1 MFGSRGVFW
10 RRDLPMNRPAAR
22 RTIRS
27 APPVTGQAERVTVR
41 DPAYLVALA
50 VLAGC
55 MAFSVGF
62 VPDET
67 DFWQH
72 LAVGRA
78 LWTTLAIPQTQVW
91 TWPTFGAP
99 DVLPSWL
106 FRVLLWPF
114 WDHLGVWGLYLWR
127 WLTTLAAFALL
138 WAAGRR
144 MGARGFAPL
153 VAIALAVLVYRS
165 RAQIRPE
172 TLVAVLLA
180 AELWILEARRAGGAD
195 RTPWLV
201 LVAWLW
207 ANVHISYY
215 LAFLVAVCYLADDLR
230 RGAPR
235 GRLALVLVAMAAVS
249 FLNPFGARA
258 LWQPFD
264 FALRGRAEP
273 IYLDVLELKPVDWR
287 ASWTTGLPLLV
298 LVWPLLMAA
307 RARRRGWD
315 LAEIL
320 LLVSF
325 VAAGLAVRRFT
336 GFLAI
341 VATPFLMRDLD
352 EWVRGRTWP
361 RWTAP
366 AAARA
371 ALAAFFCVAI
381 SLPEWV
387 RADRRPG
394 IGLRMERFP
403 VRAAEFMAAHGV
415 GGRGFNPFYLGGWL
429 LHRFWPDRERLPFMD
444 IHQAGTP
451 EIRLW
456 YMRAFY
462 RPVGWAELDRRFR
475 FDYVLL
481 DRVQFGADRLMDFV
495 DADSSF
501 ALVFVDDAAA
511 LYVRRS
517 GRLAPVA
524 RRFAYRALPAAPTG
538 RRERLIASLAD
549 TTLRRQV
556 RAELSREID
565 GSRWNRIAT
574 RQLADL
580 DRLAARS
587 GAPSIPAPG
596 EGPPASLAPRG
607 ERDTMP
613 LP

>member
-1 MFGSRGVFW
+1 MS
-10 RRDLPMNRPAAR
+10 RPAAR
-22 RTIRS
+22 RSVRS
-27 APPVTGQAERVTVR
+27 APAATAAREDSLRERH
-41 DPAYLVALA
+41 PAYLTALA
-50 VLAGC
+50 VVAGC
-55 MAFSVGF
+55 VAFSVGF

-78 LWTTLAIPQTQVW
+78 LWSTLATPQTQVW
-91 TWPTFGAP
+91 TWPTYGAP

-114 WDHLGVWGLYLWR
+114 WDHGGVWGLYLWR
-127 WLTTLAAFALL
+127 WLTTFAAFALL

-153 VAIALAVLVYRS
+153 VAIVLAVLVYRS

-180 AELWILEARRAGGAD
+180 AQLWILETRRTGGAD

-201 LVAWLW
+201 LIAWLW
-207 ANVHISYY
+207 ANVHISYS
-215 LAFLVAVCYLADDLR
+215 LGFLVAGAYLADDLR

-235 GRLALVLVAMAAVS
+235 RRLAIVLVAMAAVS

-273 IYLDVLELKPVDWR
+273 IYRDVLELQPVDWR
-287 ASWTTGLPLLV
+287 ASLTTGLPWLV
-298 LVWPLLMAA
+298 PGWLLLMAA
-307 RARRRGWD
+307 RARRRGGD

-320 LLVSF
+320 LFVAF
-325 VAAGLAVRRFT
+325 VAAGLAMRRFT

-341 VATPFLMRDLD
+341 VAAPFLMRDLD
-352 EWVRGRTWP
+352 EWVRTRSWP

-366 AAARA
+366 PVTRA
-371 ALAAFFCVAI
+371 ALTALLCVAI
-381 SLPEWV
+381 SLPEWT
-387 RADRRPG
+387 RADRPPG
-394 IGLRMERFP
+394 IALRMDRFP
-403 VRAAEFMAAHGV
+403 VRAAEFMEENRIA
-415 GGRGFNPFYLGGWL
+415 GRGFNPFYMGGWL

-451 EIRLW
+451 EIRLQ
-456 YMRAFY
+456 YMRAFF

-475 FDYVLL
+475 FEYVLL

-501 ALVFVDDAAA
+501 ALVFLDDAAA

-517 GRLAPVA
+517 GRHAEVA
-524 RRFAYRALPAAPTG
+524 ARFAYRALPAAPAG
-538 RRERLIASLAD
+538 RRERLLASLGD
-549 TTLRRQV
+549 STLRRQA
-556 RAELSREID
+556 RGELMREIA
-565 GSRWNRIAT
+565 GSPWNRIAT
-574 RQLADL
+574 RLLADL
-580 DRLAARS
+580 DRFERRS
-587 GAPSIPAPG
+587 GLPPDRRDAEAPTRAPSA
-596 EGPPASLAPRG
+596 